1 MRPQL
6 ILSRYLGS
14 TSIIIDSYLL
24 LFLQGIK
31 LKYSHLS
38 SLISFQRQQKMPS
51 LATKYSRC
59 TEPQYLVQCRV
70 VCIV

>member
-6 ILSRYLGS
+6 ILSRYLG
-14 TSIIIDSYLL
+14 SIIIDSYLL

-59 TEPQYLVQCRV
+59 TDVPSLNTWYNAGLSV
-70 VCIV
+70 